1 MAAPPTP
8 VDVFIPPGPD
18 PESRV
23 FVDAADPVVTATSFL
38 QWDAAG
44 VVGGILRVSLPNSSM
59 LNAFALKCRM
69 DRSPAG
75 LIAARPI
82 NPLTLRL
89 TAGAWSRLLTGVRD
103 HGLANAAPVLRDDLH
118 EYIKAKVPL
127 VIIMAP
133 EWSPAP
139 AFTLN
144 VGAAAVRAAAA
155 RINFLGLA
163 TIAQLEITS
172 GAAAAVAPWAAIC
185 RLAGAMGPVGTQAA
199 RLEQTALVQS
209 VADTIKTH
217 ATGGVLDATL
227 AANLKSN
234 LLRANCRSRCG
245 PEAPPPRS

>member
-23 FVDAADPVVTATSFL
+23 FVDAADPVVIATSFL

-44 VVGGILRVSLPNSSM
+44 VVGGMLRVSLPNSSM

-103 HGLANAAPVLRDDLH
+103 HGLANAAPTLGPPGRSHLPESGRPGSIVISLTITVSKRPLSLVQ
-118 EYIKAKVPL
+118 INKA
-127 VIIMAP
+127 
-133 EWSPAP
+133 
-139 AFTLN
+139 LN
-144 VGAAAVRAAAA
+144 VRP
-155 RINFLGLA
+155 
-163 TIAQLEITS
+163 IAHHL
-172 GAAAAVAPWAAIC
+172 
-185 RLAGAMGPVGTQAA
+185 TQFS
-199 RLEQTALVQS
+199 TPHPPS
-209 VADTIKTH
+209 
-217 ATGGVLDATL
+217 
-227 AANLKSN
+227 
-234 LLRANCRSRCG
+234 LRAPKRGECG
-245 PEAPPPRS
+245 AGTSESIRKHG